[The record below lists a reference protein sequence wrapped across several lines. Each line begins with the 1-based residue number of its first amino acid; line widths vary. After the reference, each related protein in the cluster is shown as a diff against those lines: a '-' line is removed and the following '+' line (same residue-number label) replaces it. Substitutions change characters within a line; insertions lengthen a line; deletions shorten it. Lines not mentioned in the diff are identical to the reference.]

1 MASESRTDRRR
12 DVDWARFGLSSE
24 QNSASSEVQ
33 FANKPS
39 VLDESSYGGQ
49 AIRDNELYTEEQV
62 RLFDV
67 SAIVSNEAIN
77 FVQLNCNFLFVQ
89 GEKPWWKSN
98 FFISQPVLF
107 GTWDGVF
114 TSVMV
119 NIFGVIIFLR
129 SGWVVAQAGIG
140 LSILLVFCTGIPSDY
155 MTHKA
160 YRLY

>member
-1 MASESRTDRRR
+1 M
-12 DVDWARFGLSSE
+12 WLSS
-24 QNSASSEVQ
+24 
-33 FANKPS
+33 F
-39 VLDESSYGGQ
+39 
-49 AIRDNELYTEEQV
+49 
-62 RLFDV
+62 
-67 SAIVSNEAIN
+67 
-77 FVQLNCNFLFVQ
+77 Q

-140 LSILLVFCTGIPSDY
+140 LSILMVFCTGILVF
-155 MTHKA
+155 HKSI
-160 YRLY
+160 

>member
-62 RLFDV
+62 RLLTF
-67 SAIVSNEAIN
+67 
-77 FVQLNCNFLFVQ
+77 
-89 GEKPWWKSN
+89 
-98 FFISQPVLF
+98 QPLCQ
-107 GTWDGVF
+107 
-114 TSVMV
+114 MK
-119 NIFGVIIFLR
+119 L
-129 SGWVVAQAGIG
+129 
-140 LSILLVFCTGIPSDY
+140 
-155 MTHKA
+155 
-160 YRLY
+160 